1 MISRARASSQ
11 PQLISSVFERLNR
24 YEMRLRRQTV
34 QTILVLNAINYSASY
49 EYDFDGKRFKRSAL
63 DVGNQNDTP
72 YNFF

>member
-24 YEMRLRRQTV
+24 Y
-34 QTILVLNAINYSASY
+34 QTILVLKEINYNAD
-49 EYDFDGKRFKRSAL
+49 EYDFDGKHFKRSAL

-72 YNFF
+72 HNFF

>member
-34 QTILVLNAINYSASY
+34 QTILVLNAINYNAD

-72 YNFF
+72 HNFF